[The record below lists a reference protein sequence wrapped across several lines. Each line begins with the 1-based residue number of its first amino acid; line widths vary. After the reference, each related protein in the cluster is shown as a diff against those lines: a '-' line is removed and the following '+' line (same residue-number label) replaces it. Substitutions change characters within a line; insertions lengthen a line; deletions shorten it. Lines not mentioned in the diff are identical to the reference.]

1 MTELTPAPNPFP
13 FPLGTPKACTLSDNG
28 GPANP
33 TSRISWPGRVISPR
47 GIISVCRLSMLSGVT
62 MICMGRGCP
71 SISRIRRGC
80 YKDVLLP
87 GT

>member
-62 MICMGRGCP
+62 MICMGLGLSEYLEDKEGVLQGC
-71 SISRIRRGC
+71 SSARN
-80 YKDVLLP
+80 
-87 GT
+87 